1 MIPQPDTPTLPSPLP
16 PRLKWLTKPSAVVSS
31 KGERGKPSRG
41 TSESREWRELET
53 LWSLSS
59 FKWKQLHRHPLPPP
73 YLFPASLLT
82 SLSLSPYFPRHS
94 VPPFLALSLSLS
106 LVRSQCSPATGELK
120 ECCSPTDSTTDS

>member
-1 MIPQPDTPTLPSPLP
+1 MIPQPDTPTLPSTLP

-41 TSESREWRELET
+41 TSERRAQRELET

-59 FKWKQLHRHPLPPP
+59 FKWKQLHRLPLCP
-73 YLFPASLLT
+73 LSLSSFPLT
-82 SLSLSPYFPRHS
+82 SLSLSPYSHCHS
-94 VPPFLALSLSLS
+94 VLSPPRAVSFSFSVL
-106 LVRSQCSPATGELK
+106 PATGEFK